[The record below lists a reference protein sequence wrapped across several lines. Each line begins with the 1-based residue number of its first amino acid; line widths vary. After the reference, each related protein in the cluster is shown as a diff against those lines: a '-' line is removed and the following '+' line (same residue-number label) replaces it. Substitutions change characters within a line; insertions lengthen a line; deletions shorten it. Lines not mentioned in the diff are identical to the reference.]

1 MLSYTYVLPT
11 SGIDLEAGRTLVEE
25 IDSVWHCVVFLIF
38 IFGVFIDSV
47 HFTDEFIHHFE
58 YYSVFSPDY
67 SRIIL
72 NSMPTLLFSRIILE

>member
-1 MLSYTYVLPT
+1 M

-25 IDSVWHCVVFLIF
+25 IDTVVFFDLRFWCIH
-38 IFGVFIDSV
+38 GV
-47 HFTDEFIHHFE
+47 HFTGEFIHHFE

-72 NSMPTLLFSRIILE
+72 NSTPTLLFSKIILE